1 MLLSLF
7 SVNQLAILINLVS
20 KNISSFQLNRHLR
33 EQASIALKNISANPD
48 KTAAFSALSQVALRK
63 DDSQDE
69 TSRHSDSSGIFS
81 STEKNIKRQSSS
93 NGSGTPSHGALMD
106 REAESKTQ
114 RTISELTSLLTL
126 VFQSDALWRSGAE
139 RQLLK
144 PSSVSDLRWTRL
156 KKPDNFQGKDIYLTS
171 LRVLTNCLAI
181 MSNVLLMSEN
191 MESRDEFVEGRY
203 VSCCMQT
210 VKQKK
215 KTFFINE
222 VRY

>member
-1 MLLSLF
+1 MHVV
-7 SVNQLAILINLVS
+7 VNQLAILINLVS
-20 KNISSFQLNRHLR
+20 KNISSFQLNRYLR

-69 TSRHSDSSGIFS
+69 KSRDSDSSGIFY

-93 NGSGTPSHGALMD
+93 IASGTPSHGALLD

-171 LRVLTNCLAI
+171 LRVLTNCLVI
-181 MSNVLLMSEN
+181 MSNGLLMSEN

-203 VSCCMQT
+203 VSYSIQRL
-210 VKQKK
+210 
-215 KTFFINE
+215 FF
-222 VRY
+222 